1 MKVQHWLKTLHDR
14 SERRSTAYWERQDWI
29 SDPHFMRGGEPKLRP
44 SYRIDDLILIYVSG
58 TRRCPVIARVQEAA
72 VYDPSRVN
80 REARAGDG
88 GRWGWL
94 TEIEVLDFCGIDEAP
109 TLDAVGV
116 DSRSMRRRSR
126 LKLTLE
132 QYGAAERA
140 IAAA

>member
-14 SERRSTAYWERQDWI
+14 PERRSTAYWTSQDWI
-29 SDPHFMRGGEPKLRP
+29 SDPHFMRGGKPKLRP
-44 SYRIDDLILIYVSG
+44 SYRINDLILIYLSG
-58 TRRCPVIARVQEAA
+58 TRRCPVIARVEEAA
-72 VYDPSRVN
+72 VFDPGRVN

-88 GRWGWL
+88 ERWGWL
-94 TEIEVLDFCGIDEAP
+94 TEIEVLGFCQVDEAP
-109 TLDAVGV
+109 TLDSVGI

-126 LKLTLE
+126 LKLTSA